1 MKKLE
6 FFLLAVVLIGA
17 FAVRLYRFDNPIA
30 DWHSWRQ
37 ADTSAVS
44 RSFIQKGFDVLHPR
58 YNDISR
64 VQSGRSN
71 PEGYRLV
78 EFPLYNLFQAGGFL
92 LFGTFT
98 IEQWGRLVSIFA
110 SLAGITFLYLIVR
123 RRADATVAFFT
134 AFFYAFLPYSVYYG
148 RTILPD
154 QAMIS
159 AILGGIY
166 FFDLWIEKSAKL
178 ESKISKYFFFTLS
191 ILFTASALLLKPF
204 AIFFML
210 PMLYL
215 VWKRFGLS
223 FFRQWKLWLFLVVSI
238 TPIILWR
245 IWILQYPEGIPQ
257 SGWLIGGIIRLKGA
271 FYYWIFAERIGKLIL
286 GYWGLAILVIGMLVN
301 SNRQH
306 LQKYGWLFYS
316 FLASSLLYIFILA
329 QGNLQ
334 HDYYQILILPSLA
347 IFLGLGSRVLLY
359 PPKEYIHPL
368 AGRLLLIFCSVF
380 ALLFGWYYI
389 RDYFNVNHK
398 EVVEAGKVADRL
410 LPKDVKVIA
419 PYNGDTTL
427 LYYVNRQGWPV
438 FNKSIEE
445 FLAQGA
451 NYLVIANPTQDDFTG
466 FGTQFEQVASSSGY
480 LILKLQ

>member
-1 MKKLE
+1 M
-6 FFLLAVVLIGA
+6 
-17 FAVRLYRFDNPIA
+17 
-30 DWHSWRQ
+30 
-37 ADTSAVS
+37 
-44 RSFIQKGFDVLHPR
+44 
-58 YNDISR
+58 
-64 VQSGRSN
+64 
-71 PEGYRLV
+71 
-78 EFPLYNLFQAGGFL
+78 
-92 LFGTFT
+92 
-98 IEQWGRLVSIFA
+98 
-110 SLAGITFLYLIVR
+110 
-123 RRADATVAFFT
+123 
-134 AFFYAFLPYSVYYG
+134 
-148 RTILPD
+148 
-154 QAMIS
+154 
-159 AILGGIY
+159 
-166 FFDLWIEKSAKL
+166 
-178 ESKISKYFFFTLS
+178 
-191 ILFTASALLLKPF
+191 
-204 AIFFML
+204 
-210 PMLYL
+210 
-215 VWKRFGLS
+215 
-223 FFRQWKLWLFLVVSI
+223 
-238 TPIILWR
+238 
-245 IWILQYPEGIPQ
+245 QYPEGIPQ
-257 SGWLIGGIIRLKGA
+257 SGWLIGGIIRFKGA